1 MNVKEFDIGLHKSV
15 DDKQFGGGGGMVIRP
30 DGLGN
35 TIDSVLSKCTYYF
48 LPRGRNIDNILVKKV
63 ILQRKGLFAVSLRV
77 VTTELYSYKSYT

>member
-1 MNVKEFDIGLHKSV
+1 
-15 DDKQFGGGGGMVIRP
+15 MVIRP